1 MHWLKFSRKLF
12 VLLFSFFAINFH
24 VNAANSIDG
33 VRVWP
38 APENTRVVFDLKK
51 TPQYKY
57 FSLSNPDR
65 LVIDFKNTKNAV
77 SLSKAASKDKRI
89 GKIRTSTSKTK
100 GTTRLVLELNQA
112 YKLSVFALDPAGQ
125 YGNRLV
131 IDLYDKAKK
140 SNAKP
145 KVVSSKNQQS
155 RQSQKRDIIIG
166 IDAGH
171 GGEDPGSIGPRGT
184 YEKKVTLAIAKKL
197 QQLINKEKGM
207 KAVMIRSGDYNVG
220 LDRRTQIARTK
231 QVDFF
236 VSIHADAF
244 TTPQPNG
251 GSVWVVSSRRAKSEL
266 SRWLDNRQ
274 RNSELLGG
282 GGGII
287 KTTNDDNLA
296 LTLADMSREHS
307 LDVSIG
313 VSKNVIAQMKKITKM
328 HKKTTQ
334 YKSLA
339 VLKASDIP
347 SILVET
353 GFISNPTEER
363 NLTSSRHQTKLATAI
378 HTGIKNYFLEH
389 PLSGSY
395 FASIGYRK
403 HKVTNGESLSV
414 LAKRYNVSVAQLKS
428 VNNLNSNMVR
438 IGQTLKIPR
447 A

>member
-1 MHWLKFSRKLF
+1 MFSLHLCRNTYLLLF
-12 VLLFSFFAINFH
+12 VFFISFQATAIN
-24 VNAANSIDG
+24 SING

-38 APENTRVVFDLKK
+38 APDSSRVVFDLKDK
-51 TPQYKY
+51 PDYKY
-57 FSLSNPDR
+57 FTLTNPHR
-65 LVIDFKNTKNAV
+65 LVIDFENSKNAV
-77 SLSKAASKDKRI
+77 SLAGAANHDKRI
-89 GKIRTSTSKTK
+89 DKIRTSTSKNK
-100 GTTRLVLELNQA
+100 NTTRLVLELAQA
-112 YKLSVFALDPAGQ
+112 YKLSVFPLAPAGQ
-125 YGNRLV
+125 YGDRLV
-131 IDLYDKAKK
+131 VDLHDTTTAAKK
-140 SNAKP
+140 DVNT
-145 KVVSSKNQQS
+145 QQNP
-155 RQSQKRDIIIG
+155 QRDIIIG

-184 YEKKVTLAIAKKL
+184 YEKRVTLAISKKL
-197 QQLINKEKGM
+197 QSLINREKGM
-207 KAVMIRSGDYNVG
+207 KAVMIRSGDYYVD
-220 LDRRTQIARTK
+220 LDRRTELARK
-231 QVDFF
+231 ERVDFL

-244 TTPQPNG
+244 RTSQPSG
-251 GSVWVVSSRRAKSEL
+251 ASVWVVSNRRAESEL

-282 GGGII
+282 GGGVI

-313 VSKNVIAQMKKITKM
+313 VSKNVIDQLRKITKL

-353 GFISNPTEER
+353 GFISNHQEER
-363 NLTSSRHQTKLATAI
+363 NLTSSHHQAKLAKAV
-378 HTGIKNYFLEH
+378 HEGIKNYFLEH
-389 PLSGSY
+389 PLAGSY
-395 FASIGYRK
+395 FASIGFRK
-403 HKVTNGESLSV
+403 HKVSNGESLSV

-428 VNNLNSNMVR
+428 ANNLNSNMVR